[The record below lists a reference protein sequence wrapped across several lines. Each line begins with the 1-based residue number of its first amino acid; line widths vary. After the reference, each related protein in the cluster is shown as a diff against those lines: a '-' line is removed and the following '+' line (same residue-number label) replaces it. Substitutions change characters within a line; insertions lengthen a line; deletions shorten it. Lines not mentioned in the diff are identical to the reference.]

1 MDYIQQV
8 HQYVQQMSSYIQ
20 QQEGRI
26 AQLEKNVQELQKK
39 IKELGEQPPIKIDK
53 IEYKFEQLKIDS
65 LDGTLNIGLNPLTPD
80 NLEDIIINEKPEV
93 TFPQG
98 AQPQG
103 QPPQGEQPGQ
113 PGGPGPQN
121 PSLKPLDRQLE
132 KQWVSDIHET
142 ILGELNQYG
151 FSMVQHVLD
160 ERSMMI
166 DESYYEFILEDIKK
180 QLQQRITFYIQQV
193 QPEEMERN
201 FEQIKPQ
208 IIGKL
213 YEDMKKGI
221 DAFLTYLPESLKKG
235 GPPS

>member
-1 MDYIQQV
+1 MNYIQQV

-20 QQEGRI
+20 QQEERI
-26 AQLEKNVQELQKK
+26 AQLEKRTRTSAK

-103 QPPQGEQPGQ
+103 EQPGQ

-121 PSLKPLDRQLE
+121 PSLKPLNRQLE

-142 ILGELNQYG
+142 ILNELNQYG

-166 DESYYEFILEDIKK
+166 DESYYEFILEDIKSSCSSGLLFIYSK
-180 QLQQRITFYIQQV
+180 FSRKKWNGILNKLNRKLSV
-193 QPEEMERN
+193 N
-201 FEQIKPQ
+201 F
-208 IIGKL
+208 
-213 YEDMKKGI
+213 MKI
-221 DAFLTYLPESLKKG
+221 
-235 GPPS
+235 

>member
-20 QQEGRI
+20 QQEERI

-93 TFPQG
+93 TFS
-98 AQPQG
+98 QG
-103 QPPQGEQPGQ
+103 QQPQGEQPGQ

-121 PSLKPLDRQLE
+121 PSLKPLNRQLE
-132 KQWVSDIHET
+132 KQWVSHIHET
-142 ILGELNQYG
+142 ILDELNQHG

-193 QPEEMERN
+193 QLEEMERN

>member
-1 MDYIQQV
+1 MNYIQQV

-26 AQLEKNVQELQKK
+26 AQLEKNVQELQQK

-93 TFPQG
+93 TFSQG

-142 ILGELNQYG
+142 ILAELNH
-151 FSMVQHVLD
+151 MD
-160 ERSMMI
+160 
-166 DESYYEFILEDIKK
+166 
-180 QLQQRITFYIQQV
+180 
-193 QPEEMERN
+193 
-201 FEQIKPQ
+201 
-208 IIGKL
+208 
-213 YEDMKKGI
+213 
-221 DAFLTYLPESLKKG
+221 FLWFNMCLMSAR
-235 GPPS
+235 